1 MKGNTMQLKAIYN
14 QGRLEFRQPVQF
26 HHDHF
31 AVIVEVEEQE
41 IKITEAN
48 EPSAHTYDLPPEV
61 IEAAEQSRKHL
72 DDIMN
77 EPLAPEDELP
87 LLSTKTL
94 ERIKA
99 FELREDR

>member
-1 MKGNTMQLKAIYN
+1 MQLEAIYN

-41 IKITEAN
+41 IKTTEAN
-48 EPSAHTYDLPPEV
+48 EPSAPTYDLPPEV
-61 IEAAEQSRKHL
+61 IEAAEQSRKRL
-72 DDIMN
+72 DDVMN
-77 EPLAPEDELP
+77 EPLPPDDELP
-87 LLSTKTL
+87 PLSPKTL

-99 FELREDR
+99 FALREDR